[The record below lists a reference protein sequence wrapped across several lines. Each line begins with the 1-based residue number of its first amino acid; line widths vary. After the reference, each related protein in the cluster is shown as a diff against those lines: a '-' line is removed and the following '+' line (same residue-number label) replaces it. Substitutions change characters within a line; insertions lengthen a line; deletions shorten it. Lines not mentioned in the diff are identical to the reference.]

1 MTTSAVDHRDY
12 RKVRIIMAV
21 LNVSQLVKCRNSV
34 ERTAKERSLS
44 VNYTKPKINAGLQAI
59 EDWFEA
65 NRVSLNTAISTATA
79 PLVLTGAQKVALVKA
94 WLDYKMGAE

>member
-1 MTTSAVDHRDY
+1 
-12 RKVRIIMAV
+12 MAV

-34 ERTAKERSLS
+34 EKTAKERSLP
-44 VNYTKPKINAGLQAI
+44 VNYTRARLNAGLQAV

-65 NRVSLNTAISTATA
+65 NRAGLSAVINTATT

-94 WLDYKMGAE
+94 WLEHKMGVE